1 MPPRIRLIA
10 LAAALGLALAAA
22 GCGSSHHS
30 LTAPAAD
37 RAATSAAALSTAAP
51 EPGCAY
57 GPRGFY
63 PLAIGNRWH
72 YQRQHTER
80 VVDSTGVTL
89 GRYDE
94 TGYALHEQICS
105 EALAGHQY
113 LVERQT
119 WTGDQWIQRMWIWF
133 RQDAGALYENDSTF
147 RPVCDP
153 PGNSDDDLRTSLAV
167 AGRTIDEG
175 GAGGSVDRLADL
187 APAGE
192 RAAWTRD
199 LQVLN
204 QRVAILRGLGHGLGP
219 SLRHPGPRVPP
230 QGELLRLRYPLVPG
244 QSWVIR
250 LDPIRFTA
258 RVERLDVLRLLPGA
272 MPAWRIAYTVEGF
285 GPHDRIHVWYGRQGL
300 LQTTYHIESPM
311 MAPDGTFTRT
321 GIYEEK
327 VTLDSLSLVRPSL
340 VADARGEQP

>member
-30 LTAPAAD
+30 LLSPATD
-37 RAATSAAALSTAAP
+37 RAAPSASALSTAAP

-80 VVDSTGVTL
+80 VVDSTGATL

-94 TGYALHEQICS
+94 TGYELHEQICS

-119 WTGDQWIQRMWIWF
+119 TTGNEWIQRMWIWF

-153 PGNSDDDLRTSLAV
+153 PGNSDDDLRTSLAA
-167 AGRTIDEG
+167 AGRAIDEG
-175 GAGGSVDRLADL
+175 GSGGAGDRLADL
-187 APAGE
+187 APSAAE
-192 RAAWTRD
+192 RAAWTQA
-199 LQVLN
+199 LQIVRGRAAL
-204 QRVAILRGLGHGLGP
+204 LRGLGHG
-219 SLRHPGPRVPP
+219 SWLRHPGPRVPP
-230 QGELLRLRYPLVPG
+230 QGELLRQRYPLVPG

-250 LDPIRFTA
+250 LEPIRFTA
-258 RVERLDVLRLLPGA
+258 RVERLDVLQLLPGA

-285 GPHDRIHVWYGRQGL
+285 GPHDRIHVWYGRQGF
-300 LQTTYHIESPM
+300 LQMKYHLESPR
-311 MAPDGTFTRT
+311 MAPDGTFSRT
-321 GIYEEK
+321 AISEET

-340 VADARGEQP
+340 LADAAGERP